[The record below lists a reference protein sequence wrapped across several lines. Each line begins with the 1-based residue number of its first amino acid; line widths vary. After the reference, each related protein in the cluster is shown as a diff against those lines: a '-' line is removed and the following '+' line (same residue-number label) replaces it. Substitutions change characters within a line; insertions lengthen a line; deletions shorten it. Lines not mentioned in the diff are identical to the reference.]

1 VYSRRGKRLLREE
14 YELKDLRENQDTVS
28 MRHQKTADLSTTLR
42 VVERSAVSRTS
53 HANAEAHTLDQGSRE
68 DLCLYLYS
76 RRLFLVLLV
85 ATVLPSF
92 SRLRAQENDALK
104 VAAAA
109 DLQPVLPA
117 ILDQFKKQ
125 SHQRVTA
132 AYASSATLATQ
143 ILNGGPFGL
152 FLSADL
158 SFAQKVADAG
168 LADSTAPIPYGRGTL
183 VLWARNDSPVQPLS
197 LGSLR
202 SPSLRTVAVANA
214 EHAPYGRA
222 AKAAIEKLGLTD
234 ALKTRLVVAENIAQ
248 AAQYAESGNADAGL
262 ISLTSALTP
271 PLSADGKYIT
281 VPENSYPPLLQGA
294 VILKRGPGNTVAHQF
309 LDFLLS
315 PKIRQQLAERGLK
328 AP

>member
-1 VYSRRGKRLLREE
+1 MSRRSWILAL
-14 YELKDLRENQDTVS
+14 
-28 MRHQKTADLSTTLR
+28 
-42 VVERSAVSRTS
+42 VV
-53 HANAEAHTLDQGSRE
+53 LI
-68 DLCLYLYS
+68 
-76 RRLFLVLLV
+76 
-85 ATVLPSF
+85 SF
-92 SRLRAQENDALK
+92 SGNAQEHGALK

-117 ILDQFKKQ
+117 IIQEFEQ
-125 SHQRVTA
+125 QTHERVEA
-132 AYASSATLATQ
+132 SYASSATLATQ

-158 SFAQKVADAG
+158 SLPQKIVAAG
-168 LADSTAPIPYGRGTL
+168 LADSAEPIPYARGTL

-197 LGSLR
+197 IDSLR

-222 AKAAIEKLGLTD
+222 AKAALEKLGLTD
-234 ALKTRLVVAENIAQ
+234 ALKGKLVVAENIAQ
-248 AAQYAESGNADAGL
+248 AAQYADSGNADVGF

-271 PLSADGKYIT
+271 RLSGSGKFVE
-281 VPENSYPPLLQGA
+281 VPQDDYPPILQGA
-294 VILKRGPGNTVAHQF
+294 VVLKHGPDAAEAHQF

-315 PKIRQQLAERGLK
+315 PPIRKQLAERGLK